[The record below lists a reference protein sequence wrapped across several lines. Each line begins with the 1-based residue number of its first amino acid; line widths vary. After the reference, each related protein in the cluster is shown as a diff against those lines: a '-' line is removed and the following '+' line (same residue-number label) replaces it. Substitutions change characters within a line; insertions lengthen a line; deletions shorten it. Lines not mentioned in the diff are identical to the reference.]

1 MVFTLLERKGTE
13 WHRLPSLAVHST
25 PQPGAHRCEY
35 TFLER
40 STWTRL
46 AQHPWTS
53 APKSCGIASRRTQTE
68 HNPKTGQKEKS
79 GDEPPRRQPAPSFP
93 MKPQH
98 GIGTHG
104 VQGTVSGSQAEVCER
119 AAPAQ
124 EALQALEKRWSA
136 SHPGPRFPPQ
146 QPQHRWTRCP
156 RCLLAPGGTSHPM
169 LTLVSSTAR
178 LPGFPE
184 RSRCRREELIASLAA
199 SAWHSALIP
208 VWVEG
213 EMGLGS
219 RTSHPSSS
227 HPHRGLHSPS
237 RSSAWPYL

>member
-13 WHRLPSLAVHST
+13 WHRLPSLAAHST

-124 EALQALEKRWSA
+124 EALQALEKRWS
-136 SHPGPRFPPQ
+136 SCTKKVMTCHLPLQQTVCLGLFCLMPVSLNFFPLRKLQ
-146 QPQHRWTRCP
+146 ESKH
-156 RCLLAPGGTSHPM
+156 
-169 LTLVSSTAR
+169 
-178 LPGFPE
+178 
-184 RSRCRREELIASLAA
+184 
-199 SAWHSALIP
+199 
-208 VWVEG
+208 
-213 EMGLGS
+213 
-219 RTSHPSSS
+219 
-227 HPHRGLHSPS
+227 
-237 RSSAWPYL
+237 